1 MCPEILE
8 HSYTKKKKKKKLY
21 ILYPKFSFNWASH
34 ILSGNGI
41 KQPKLESGKMR
52 NNGINVKSKR

>member
-8 HSYTKKKKKKKLY
+8 HSYTKKKKKKLY

-52 NNGINVKSKR
+52 NNGV